1 MADLSEDPPRPAAIQ
16 KRRRRRAPIAPP
28 EPTHPAL
35 LEMVRLLARAQA
47 RVMIEMNEGEQD
59 DGQNP

>member
-1 MADLSEDPPRPAAIQ
+1 MAELSEEPARPTAIP
-16 KRRRRRAPIAPP
+16 KRRHRKAPVAPP

-47 RVMIEMNEGEQD
+47 RVMIEKNEGQQD

>member
-1 MADLSEDPPRPAAIQ
+1 MAELSEEPARPAAIQ
-16 KRRRRRAPIAPP
+16 KRRRKAPVAPP

-35 LEMVRLLARAQA
+35 LQMVRLLARAQA
-47 RVMIEMNEGEQD
+47 RVMIEKNEGEQD

>member
-1 MADLSEDPPRPAAIQ
+1 MAELSEETPRAAVTP
-16 KRRRRRAPIAPP
+16 KRRRRKAPIAPP

-47 RVMIEMNEGEQD
+47 RVMIEKNEGEQD

>member
-1 MADLSEDPPRPAAIQ
+1 MAELSEEPARPAAIQ
-16 KRRRRRAPIAPP
+16 KRRRRRAPIASP

-47 RVMIEMNEGEQD
+47 RVMIEKNEGEQD

>member
-1 MADLSEDPPRPAAIQ
+1 MAELSEETPRPAAIP
-16 KRRRRRAPIAPP
+16 KRRRKAPVAPP

-47 RVMIEMNEGEQD
+47 RVMIEKNEGEQD
-59 DGQNP
+59 DRQNP